1 MNKRGRDGLAG
12 LGFEL
17 HVVHDGAV
25 LDEGPPG
32 VEGDDAARAPL
43 VVLVLDVLLR
53 RLRQVLVENQVRGFG
68 NRFLGR
74 SCCDRLRNF
83 LLQKPLL
90 ENLRF
95 VVLLRRGQLDQI
107 GATEVNIFQPLLA
120 QKHIF
125 NIRQSWEK
133 TPSSTSDPNF

>member
-1 MNKRGRDGLAG
+1 MNKRSRDRLAG

-25 LDEGPPG
+25 LDERPPR

-53 RLRQVLVENQVRGFG
+53 RLGQVLVENQDRGFG

-74 SCCDRLRNF
+74 SCCDRFRSF
-83 LLQKPLL
+83 LLQKSLL

-95 VVLLRRGQLDQI
+95 VVLLRRSQLDQI
-107 GATEVNIFQPLLA
+107 GTTKVTIFQPLLA
-120 QKHIF
+120 QKH
-125 NIRQSWEK
+125 
-133 TPSSTSDPNF
+133 